1 MQDSLPPLIRMQ
13 VHDKSKINPLLGKNL
28 IITQRNFQ
36 ESTYNIN
43 SDHQNNKNIHNTIPP
58 FVSYFFGMMRGRPLL
73 LLFIAFMLLF
83 CCAIFIINRLK
94 SSSIKVKKCKNISES
109 EILNP

>member
-1 MQDSLPPLIRMQ
+1 MQ
-13 VHDKSKINPLLGKNL
+13 VNDKTGINPLLGNNL

-36 ESTYNIN
+36 ESTNNIN

-58 FVSYFFGMMRGRPLL
+58 FVSYLLGMMRGSPL

-94 SSSIKVKKCKNISES
+94 SSSIKVKKCKNIPES